1 MKKKTADVPK
11 QQKEETMNLSKFE
24 KFSVAENVSFGDT
37 TVSVNPGTKV
47 TSIVPQW
54 GRMEVTSMEVTE
66 GHLCVS
72 LCDYPFDPLEGT
84 GSLIEVLSLIG
95 PQNKIVIAGDGFT
108 ICGGIESIKPLV
120 KGLLEREVG
129 NCFAFKDEDD
139 TGNGYI
145 NIRLKSPE
153 KE

>member
-1 MKKKTADVPK
+1 
-11 QQKEETMNLSKFE
+11 MNLE
-24 KFSVAENVSFGDT
+24 KLESLVYVEQAKYEGTS
-37 TVSVNPGTKV
+37 VSVNAGTKV
-47 TSIVPQW
+47 TSVVPQW
-54 GRMEVTSMEVTE
+54 GRMEVISMEVTE

-145 NIRLKSPE
+145 NIRLKSTEE